1 MTLNGWL
8 QIALMLALVVA
19 TARPLGLYMAA
30 VFEGKQTFL
39 DPVLRPVER
48 GFYGL
53 AGVDEKREQSA
64 LSYAAALLMFNL
76 AGFILLYAIL
86 RLQHLLPWNPQGF
99 GPMSEHLAFNTA
111 ASFVSNTNWQSYGG
125 ETTLSYFSQMVGL
138 TTQNFVSAATGIAI
152 VVPLA
157 RAFARSKVTTVGNF
171 WVDLTRTTL
180 YVLLPLSI
188 VTALVFVVLGM
199 PQNLSAYID
208 ATTLEGGK
216 QTLAQGPVASQIAIK
231 QLGTNGG
238 GFFNVNSAHPYE
250 NPNIWTN
257 TISVWAILCLSLGL
271 AVTFGRMI
279 GKEREGWALLGV
291 MMLFMVVGC
300 SVAYWAEAAGN
311 PLMQAMGVTG
321 GNMEGKEVRFGV
333 AQSATWATFTTG
345 ASNGSVNSMH
355 NSYMPLGG
363 LVPLALIQIG
373 EIVPGGVG
381 SGLYGIVVFAILA
394 MFVAGLMVGR
404 TPEYLGKK
412 LEAKDV
418 KMAMLAVLIMP
429 IFILG
434 ILCDL
439 GGAAGRTRGPRQ
451 PRRTRLYRDPLCLL
465 VSGWQ
470 QRLGLRRPHGQ
481 CALVRHDDGHHH
493 AGMPLRHHRAGHGDH
508 RLARR
513 EAEACGLRR
522 HLPDQWSAVRRSP
535 YRRARDLERSRILP
549 RPRSRTDRRALPDAC
564 RQNVLSNSL
573 LGKPQPWFANAI
585 NPQRSTRRFFRGPR
599 RMPSASSIR
608 ARSSRTPSCSSRR
621 LCRRSSRSFFSG
633 IW

>member
-19 TARPLGLYMAA
+19 TARPLGLYMAS
-30 VFEGKQTFL
+30 VFEGKPTFL
-39 DPVLRPVER
+39 DPVLRPFER
-48 GFYGL
+48 GFYSL
-53 AGVDEKREQSA
+53 AGVDAKREQSA

-76 AGFILLYAIL
+76 AGFVLLYAIL

-111 ASFVSNTNWQSYGG
+111 ISFVTNTNWQSYGG

-138 TTQNFVSAATGIAI
+138 TTQNFVSAATGMAV

-157 RAFARSKVTTVGNF
+157 RAFGRAKATTVGNF

-188 VTALVFVVLGM
+188 VVALLYVTLGM
-199 PQNLSAYID
+199 PQNLSAYVD

-231 QLGTNGG
+231 MLGTNGG

-279 GKEREGWALLGV
+279 GREREGWALLAV

-300 SVAYWAEAAGN
+300 SVAYWAEASGN
-311 PLMQAMGVTG
+311 PLMHAMGVTG

-355 NSYMPLGG
+355 GSYMPLGG
-363 LVPLALIQIG
+363 LVPLALMMIG

-412 LEAKDV
+412 LESKDV

-434 ILCDL
+434 LTSISAVLPVALAGLANPGARGYTEILYAFSS
-439 GGAAGRTRGPRQ
+439 AAGNNG
-451 PRRTRLYRDPLCLL
+451 
-465 VSGWQ
+465 SAFA
-470 QRLGLRRPHGQ
+470 GLTANAPWYDTTMGLAMLACRFGIIVPVMAIVGSL
-481 CALVRHDDGHHH
+481 A
-493 AGMPLRHHRAGHGDH
+493 AKS
-508 RLARR
+508 RLA
-513 EAEACGLRR
+513 ASAGTFPTSGPLFVALLTGVIVILSGLEFF
-522 HLPDQWSAVRRSP
+522 P
-535 YRRARDLERSRILP
+535 
-549 RPRSRTDRRALPDAC
+549 ALA
-564 RQNVLSNSL
+564 
-573 LGKPQPWFANAI
+573 LGPIVEHFQMLAGKTF
-585 NPQRSTRRFFRGPR
+585 
-599 RMPSASSIR
+599 
-608 ARSSRTPSCSSRR
+608 
-621 LCRRSSRSFFSG
+621 
-633 IW
+633 

>member
-1 MTLNGWL
+1 
-8 QIALMLALVVA
+8 
-19 TARPLGLYMAA
+19 
-30 VFEGKQTFL
+30 
-39 DPVLRPVER
+39 
-48 GFYGL
+48 
-53 AGVDEKREQSA
+53 
-64 LSYAAALLMFNL
+64 
-76 AGFILLYAIL
+76 
-86 RLQHLLPWNPQGF
+86 
-99 GPMSEHLAFNTA
+99 MSEHLAFNTA
-111 ASFVSNTNWQSYGG
+111 VSFVTNTNWQSYGG

-138 TTQNFVSAATGIAI
+138 TTQNFVSAATGMAI

-157 RAFARSKVTTVGNF
+157 RAFARAKATTVGNF

-180 YVLLPLSI
+180 YVLLPISI
-188 VTALVFVVLGM
+188 VVALLYIALGM
-199 PQNLSAYID
+199 PQNLSAYVD

-216 QTLAQGPVASQIAIK
+216 QSLAQGPVASQIAIK
-231 QLGTNGG
+231 MLGTNGG

-257 TISVWAILCLSLGL
+257 TISVWAILALALGL

-279 GKEREGWALLGV
+279 GREREGWALLAV

-300 SVAYWAEAAGN
+300 AVAYWAEAAGN
-311 PLMQAMGVTG
+311 PLMHAMGVSG
-321 GNMEGKEVRFGV
+321 GNMEGKEVRFGI

-434 ILCDL
+434 LTAISAVLPVALASLANPGARGYTEILYAFSS
-439 GGAAGRTRGPRQ
+439 AAGNNG
-451 PRRTRLYRDPLCLL
+451 
-465 VSGWQ
+465 SAFA
-470 QRLGLRRPHGQ
+470 GLTANAPWYDTTMGI
-481 CALVRHDDGHHH
+481 AML
-493 AGMPLRHHRAGHGDH
+493 
-508 RLARR
+508 
-513 EAEACGLRR
+513 
-522 HLPDQWSAVRRSP
+522 
-535 YRRARDLERSRILP
+535 
-549 RPRSRTDRRALPDAC
+549 AC
-564 RQNVLSNSL
+564 RFGIIVPVMAIAGSLAAKPKLAASAGTFPTDGPLFVALLTGVIVILSGL
-573 LGKPQPWFANAI
+573 EYFPALALGPIVEHFQMLAGKTF
-585 NPQRSTRRFFRGPR
+585 
-599 RMPSASSIR
+599 
-608 ARSSRTPSCSSRR
+608 
-621 LCRRSSRSFFSG
+621 
-633 IW
+633 